1 MIGKSKEQQV
11 KNEIDVWL
19 ERLNNRER
27 KLDWLQ
33 SLIAVIVILGIFY
46 MITKPKVEVH
56 TVVEEKIEYIDRIVE
71 VEVEKVVEVPI
82 IQETRIYEYLDI
94 DGIDDFDIIFKMY
107 RNELGPN
114 KLFLWRNTLYTT
126 NWKGEPYE
134 ENKN

>member
-1 MIGKSKEQQV
+1 M

-46 MITKPKVEVH
+46 MITKPEVEVH
-56 TVVEEKIEYIDRIVE
+56 TVVEERIEYIDRVVE
-71 VEVEKVVEVPI
+71 VEIEKIVEVPI
-82 IQETRIYEYLDI
+82 VRETKIYEYLDI
-94 DGIDDFDIIFKMY
+94 DGIDDFDTIFKMY

-114 KLFLWRNTLYTT
+114 KLFLWRNSLYTT
-126 NWKGEPYE
+126 NWKGEKYE
-134 ENKN
+134 KNND

>member
-1 MIGKSKEQQV
+1 M

-19 ERLNNRER
+19 ERLINRER

-46 MITKPKVEVH
+46 MITKPKVEVY

-71 VEVEKVVEVPI
+71 VEIEKVIEVPI

-94 DGIDDFDIIFKMY
+94 DGIDDFEIIFKMY

-114 KLFLWRNTLYTT
+114 KLFLWRNSLYTT

-134 ENKN
+134 KYKN

>member
-1 MIGKSKEQQV
+1 M

-19 ERLNNRER
+19 ERLINRER

-71 VEVEKVVEVPI
+71 VEIEKVIEVPI

-94 DGIDDFDIIFKMY
+94 DGIDDFEIIFKMY

-114 KLFLWRNTLYTT
+114 KLFLWRNSLYTT

-134 ENKN
+134 KYKN

>member
-1 MIGKSKEQQV
+1 M
-11 KNEIDVWL
+11 KNEIDTWL

-71 VEVEKVVEVPI
+71 VEIEKIIEVPI
-82 IQETRIYEYLDI
+82 VQETRIYEYLDI
-94 DGIDDFDIIFKMY
+94 DGIDDFEVIFKMY

-114 KLFLWRNTLYTT
+114 KLFLWRNSLYTT

-134 ENKN
+134 KYKN

>member
-1 MIGKSKEQQV
+1 MR
-11 KNEIDVWL
+11 NEIDVWL

-71 VEVEKVVEVPI
+71 VEIEKIIEVPI
-82 IQETRIYEYLDI
+82 VQETRIYEYLDI
-94 DGIDDFDIIFKMY
+94 DGIDDFEVIFKMY

-114 KLFLWRNTLYTT
+114 KLFLWRNSLYTT

-134 ENKN
+134 KYKN

>member
-1 MIGKSKEQQV
+1 M

-46 MITKPKVEVH
+46 MNTKPKVEVH

-82 IQETRIYEYLDI
+82 IQETKIYEYLDI

>member
-1 MIGKSKEQQV
+1 M

-71 VEVEKVVEVPI
+71 VEIEKIIEVPI
-82 IQETRIYEYLDI
+82 VQETRIYEYLDI
-94 DGIDDFDIIFKMY
+94 DGIDDFEIIFKMY

-114 KLFLWRNTLYTT
+114 KLFLWRNSLYTT

-134 ENKN
+134 KYKN

>member
-11 KNEIDVWL
+11 RNEIDVWL

-94 DGIDDFDIIFKMY
+94 DGIDDFDTIFKMY

-114 KLFLWRNTLYTT
+114 KLFLWRNSLYTT
-126 NWKGEPYE
+126 NWKEEKYE
-134 ENKN
+134 KNND

>member
-1 MIGKSKEQQV
+1 MR
-11 KNEIDVWL
+11 NEIDVWL

-94 DGIDDFDIIFKMY
+94 DGIDDFDTIFKMY

-114 KLFLWRNTLYTT
+114 KLFLWRNSLYTT
-126 NWKGEPYE
+126 NWKEEKYE
-134 ENKN
+134 KNND

>member
-1 MIGKSKEQQV
+1 M

-56 TVVEEKIEYIDRIVE
+56 TVVEEKIEYIDRILE

-82 IQETRIYEYLDI
+82 IQETKIYEYLDI

>member
-1 MIGKSKEQQV
+1 M

-46 MITKPKVEVH
+46 MITKPKVKVH

-71 VEVEKVVEVPI
+71 VEIEKVIEVPI

-94 DGIDDFDIIFKMY
+94 DGIDDFEIIFKMY

-114 KLFLWRNTLYTT
+114 KLFLWRNSLYTT

-134 ENKN
+134 KYKN

>member
-1 MIGKSKEQQV
+1 M

-19 ERLNNRER
+19 ERLTNRER

-71 VEVEKVVEVPI
+71 VEIEKVIEVPI

-94 DGIDDFDIIFKMY
+94 DGIDDFEIIFKMY

-114 KLFLWRNTLYTT
+114 KLFLWRNSLYTT

-134 ENKN
+134 KYKN

>member
-1 MIGKSKEQQV
+1 M

-71 VEVEKVVEVPI
+71 VEIEKIIEVPI
-82 IQETRIYEYLDI
+82 VQETRIYEYLDI
-94 DGIDDFDIIFKMY
+94 DGIDDFEVIFKMY

-114 KLFLWRNTLYTT
+114 KLFLWRNSLYTT

-134 ENKN
+134 KYKN

>member
-1 MIGKSKEQQV
+1 M

-71 VEVEKVVEVPI
+71 VEVEKVIEVPI
-82 IQETRIYEYLDI
+82 IQETKIYEYLDI
-94 DGIDDFDIIFKMY
+94 DGIDDFDTIFKMY
-107 RNELGPN
+107 LNELGPN
-114 KLFLWRNTLYTT
+114 KQFL
-126 NWKGEPYE
+126 
-134 ENKN
+134 

>member
-1 MIGKSKEQQV
+1 V
-11 KNEIDVWL
+11 RNEIDVWL

-94 DGIDDFDIIFKMY
+94 DGIDDFDTIFKMY

-114 KLFLWRNTLYTT
+114 KLFLWRNSLYTT
-126 NWKGEPYE
+126 NWKEEKYE
-134 ENKN
+134 KNND

>member
-1 MIGKSKEQQV
+1 M

-71 VEVEKVVEVPI
+71 VEVEKVIEVPI
-82 IQETRIYEYLDI
+82 IQETKIYEYLDI
-94 DGIDDFDIIFKMY
+94 DGIDDFDTIFKMY

-114 KLFLWRNTLYTT
+114 KLFLWRNSLYTT
-126 NWKGEPYE
+126 NWKGEKYE
-134 ENKN
+134 KNND

>member
-1 MIGKSKEQQV
+1 M

-71 VEVEKVVEVPI
+71 VEVEKVIEVPI
-82 IQETRIYEYLDI
+82 IQETKIYEYLDI
-94 DGIDDFDIIFKMY
+94 DGIDDFEIIFKMY

-114 KLFLWRNTLYTT
+114 KLFLWRNSLYTT

-134 ENKN
+134 KYKN

>member
-1 MIGKSKEQQV
+1 M

-71 VEVEKVVEVPI
+71 VEVEKVIEVPI
-82 IQETRIYEYLDI
+82 IQETKIYEYLDI
-94 DGIDDFDIIFKMY
+94 DGIDDFDTIFKMY

-114 KLFLWRNTLYTT
+114 KLFLWRNSLYTT

-134 ENKN
+134 KYKN

>member
-1 MIGKSKEQQV
+1 M
-11 KNEIDVWL
+11 KNEIDTWL

-71 VEVEKVVEVPI
+71 VEMEKIIEVPI
-82 IQETRIYEYLDI
+82 VQETRIYEYLDI
-94 DGIDDFDIIFKMY
+94 DGIDDFEVIFKMY

-114 KLFLWRNTLYTT
+114 KLFLWRNSLYTT

-134 ENKN
+134 KYKN

>member
-1 MIGKSKEQQV
+1 M
-11 KNEIDVWL
+11 KNEIDTWL

-71 VEVEKVVEVPI
+71 VEIEKIIEVPI
-82 IQETRIYEYLDI
+82 VQETRIYEYLDI
-94 DGIDDFDIIFKMY
+94 DGIDDFDTIFKMY

-114 KLFLWRNTLYTT
+114 KLFLWRNSLYTT

-134 ENKN
+134 KYKN

>member
-1 MIGKSKEQQV
+1 M

-82 IQETRIYEYLDI
+82 IQETKIYEYLDI

>member
-1 MIGKSKEQQV
+1 M

-71 VEVEKVVEVPI
+71 VEIEKVIEVPI

-94 DGIDDFDIIFKMY
+94 DGIDDFEIIFKMY

-114 KLFLWRNTLYTT
+114 KLFLWRNSLYTT

-134 ENKN
+134 KYKN

>member
-1 MIGKSKEQQV
+1 M
-11 KNEIDVWL
+11 KNEIDTWL

-71 VEVEKVVEVPI
+71 VEIEKIIEVPI
-82 IQETRIYEYLDI
+82 VKETRIYEYLDI
-94 DGIDDFDIIFKMY
+94 DGIDDFEVIFKMY

-114 KLFLWRNTLYTT
+114 KLFLWRNSLYTT

-134 ENKN
+134 KYKN

>member
-1 MIGKSKEQQV
+1 M

-33 SLIAVIVILGIFY
+33 SLIAVIVIFGIFY

-71 VEVEKVVEVPI
+71 VEIEKVIEVPI

-94 DGIDDFDIIFKMY
+94 DGIDDFEIIFKMY

-114 KLFLWRNTLYTT
+114 KLFLWRNSLYTT

-134 ENKN
+134 KYKN

>member
-1 MIGKSKEQQV
+1 
-11 KNEIDVWL
+11 
-19 ERLNNRER
+19 
-27 KLDWLQ
+27 
-33 SLIAVIVILGIFY
+33 

-71 VEVEKVVEVPI
+71 VEIEKVIEVPI

-94 DGIDDFDIIFKMY
+94 DGIDDFEIIFKMY

-114 KLFLWRNTLYTT
+114 KLFLWRNSLYTT

-134 ENKN
+134 KYKN

>member
-1 MIGKSKEQQV
+1 M

-46 MITKPKVEVH
+46 MITKPKVEFH

-71 VEVEKVVEVPI
+71 VEIEKVIEVPI

-94 DGIDDFDIIFKMY
+94 DGIDDFEIIFKMY

-114 KLFLWRNTLYTT
+114 KLFLWRNSLYTT

-134 ENKN
+134 KYKN

>member
-1 MIGKSKEQQV
+1 M

-71 VEVEKVVEVPI
+71 VEIEKVIEVPI

-94 DGIDDFDIIFKMY
+94 DGIDDFEVIFKMY

-114 KLFLWRNTLYTT
+114 KLFLWRNSLYTT

-134 ENKN
+134 KYKN

>member
-1 MIGKSKEQQV
+1 M
-11 KNEIDVWL
+11 KNEIDTWL

-71 VEVEKVVEVPI
+71 VEIEKIIEVPI
-82 IQETRIYEYLDI
+82 VQETRIYEYLDI
-94 DGIDDFDIIFKMY
+94 DGIDDFEIIFKMY

-114 KLFLWRNTLYTT
+114 KLFLWRNSLYTT

-134 ENKN
+134 KYKN